1 MLLPVK
7 WLRDYVD
14 IDASTK
20 EISEKI
26 TDTGSHV
33 ESIEDRSVGL
43 SNVVVGKILKIEKHP
58 NADKLVICT
67 INTGDEEL
75 TIVTG
80 AKNVFEGA
88 IVPVAK
94 VGAKLA
100 KGMEIKDSELRGV
113 ASHGMICSLGEL
125 GFDSS
130 VIAKEY
136 RNGIYIFPEGT
147 EIGQDAIKALDLDSE
162 IIEFEI
168 TPNRPDCLSIIGM
181 ARETAA
187 TFDIKLK
194 EPEIKF
200 QEEDKNIKEV
210 FNDVRIETPNCR
222 RFYARA
228 IRNVKIEESPLW
240 MQNYLMAAGVRPTNN
255 IVDITNFVMLE
266 YGQPLHAYDLDKIET
281 KEILVRMA
289 EEGEELLTLDN
300 QKRKLKDTDIVISDG
315 KKAIGLAG
323 VMGGFDTEVTENT
336 VNVLLEGA
344 NFDQDL
350 IRDTARKLQLRS
362 EASAK
367 FEKGIDPNIAKI
379 GVDRAAQL
387 IKDFGAGEVL
397 SGCIDAYEDKA
408 EEKVIKLR
416 PEKVNKLIGF
426 DISPQE
432 MVDLLERLEIKSKIE
447 GDHIVSVV
455 PTFRLDLSIEED
467 LIEEIARI
475 YGYHN
480 IEPKP
485 LEGTVTVGGR
495 SALRN
500 LEIRIKES
508 LFTLGF
514 NELITFSFV
523 GDSNFDKLNLK
534 KDNKLRDAVRII
546 NPLGDEFSVMRTT
559 LISNLLENL
568 SYNEHRDNNNVAAFE
583 FGNTFKPENGDLPS
597 EEKKLSIGF
606 YDIGDFYYLKEAVRE
621 IFWKIGIKDLE
632 FKRANV
638 EFLHPGRSAEV
649 YYNGVSYGVFG
660 EVHPNVLKNF
670 DMKKRAFVGE
680 LLVERL
686 LDFAIPN
693 YIYKELPKYPATK
706 RDLAFILD
714 EDVDSYSIEKIVK
727 KNAKDLLEKYE
738 VFDVYTGE
746 GIDDGM
752 KSLAFSVIFRA
763 NDRTLKDE
771 EVNEIIEKIIE
782 DITKDLSGKLRE

>member
-43 SNVVVGKILKIEKHP
+43 SNVVVGKILKIENHP

-67 INTGDEEL
+67 IDVGDEEL

-113 ASHGMICSLGEL
+113 ASHGMLCSLGEL

-200 QEEDKNIKEV
+200 QEEDTNIKEV

-222 RFYARA
+222 RFYAKA

-289 EEGEELLTLDN
+289 KEGEELLTLDN
-300 QKRKLKDTDIVISDG
+300 QKRELKDTDIVISDG
-315 KKAIGLAG
+315 KKSIGLAG
-323 VMGGFDTEVTENT
+323 VMGGFDTEVTEDT

-350 IRDTARKLQLRS
+350 IRDTARRLQLRS

-447 GDHIVSVV
+447 GDHIVSIV

-597 EEKKLSIGF
+597 EEKKLSLGF

-649 YYNGVSYGVFG
+649 YYNGVCYGVFG

-680 LLVERL
+680 LLVQRL

-693 YIYKELPKYPATK
+693 YTYKELPKYPATK

>member
-67 INTGDEEL
+67 INTGNEEL

-100 KGMEIKDSELRGV
+100 NDMEIKDSELRGI
-113 ASHGMICSLGEL
+113 ASHGMLCSLGEL

-200 QEEDKNIKEV
+200 QEEDTNIKEA

-222 RFYARA
+222 RFYTRA

-323 VMGGFDTEVTENT
+323 VMGGFDTEVTEDT

-350 IRDTARKLQLRS
+350 IRDTARRLQLRS

-447 GDHIVSVV
+447 GDHIVSIV

-597 EEKKLSIGF
+597 EEKKLSLGF

-649 YYNGVSYGVFG
+649 YYNGVCYGVFG

-727 KNAKDLLEKYE
+727 ENAKDLLEKYE

>member
-67 INTGDEEL
+67 IDTGDEEL

-113 ASHGMICSLGEL
+113 ASHGMLCSLGEL

-200 QEEDKNIKEV
+200 QEEDTNIKEV
-210 FNDVRIETPNCR
+210 FNDVKIETPNCR
-222 RFYARA
+222 RFYTRA

-323 VMGGFDTEVTENT
+323 VMGGFDTEVTEDT

-350 IRDTARKLQLRS
+350 IRDTARRLQLRS

-447 GDHIVSVV
+447 GDHIVLVV

-597 EEKKLSIGF
+597 EEKKLSLGF

-621 IFWKIGIKDLE
+621 IFWKIGIKNLE

-649 YYNGVSYGVFG
+649 YYNGVCYGVFG

>member
-43 SNVVVGKILKIEKHP
+43 SNVVVGKILKIENHP

-67 INTGDEEL
+67 IDTGDEEL

-113 ASHGMICSLGEL
+113 ASHGMLCSLGEL
-125 GFDSS
+125 GLDSS

-200 QEEDKNIKEV
+200 QEEDTNIKEV
-210 FNDVRIETPNCR
+210 FNDVKIETSNCR
-222 RFYARA
+222 RFYSKA

-289 EEGEELLTLDN
+289 KEGEELLTLDN
-300 QKRKLKDTDIVISDG
+300 QKRKLKNTDIVISDG
-315 KKAIGLAG
+315 KEAIGLAG

-350 IRDTARKLQLRS
+350 IRDTARRLQLRS

-387 IKDFGAGEVL
+387 IKDFEAGEVL
-397 SGCIDAYEDKA
+397 SGCIDAYEDRA

-426 DISPQE
+426 EISPQE

-447 GDHIVSVV
+447 GDHIVSIV

-597 EEKKLSIGF
+597 EEKKLSLGF

>member
-67 INTGDEEL
+67 IDTGDEEL

-113 ASHGMICSLGEL
+113 ASHGMLCSLGEL

-200 QEEDKNIKEV
+200 QEEDTNIKEV
-210 FNDVRIETPNCR
+210 FNDVKIETPNCR
-222 RFYARA
+222 RFYTRA

-289 EEGEELLTLDN
+289 EKGEELLTLDN

-323 VMGGFDTEVTENT
+323 VMGGFDTEVTEDT

-350 IRDTARKLQLRS
+350 IRDTARRLQLRS

-397 SGCIDAYEDKA
+397 SDCIDAYEDKA
-408 EEKVIKLR
+408 EEKLIKLR

-447 GDHIVSVV
+447 GDHIVSIV

-597 EEKKLSIGF
+597 EEKKLSLGF

>member
-43 SNVVVGKILKIEKHP
+43 SNVVVGKILKIENHP

-67 INTGDEEL
+67 IDTGDEEL

-113 ASHGMICSLGEL
+113 ASHGMLCSLGEL

-200 QEEDKNIKEV
+200 QEEDTNIKEV

-222 RFYARA
+222 RFYAKA

-289 EEGEELLTLDN
+289 KEGEELLTLDN
-300 QKRKLKDTDIVISDG
+300 QKRELKDTDIVISDG

-323 VMGGFDTEVTENT
+323 VMGGFDTEVTEDT

-350 IRDTARKLQLRS
+350 IRDTARRLQLRS

-447 GDHIVSVV
+447 GDHIVSIV

-597 EEKKLSIGF
+597 EEKKLSLGF

-649 YYNGVSYGVFG
+649 YYNGVCYGVFG

-680 LLVERL
+680 LLVQRL

-693 YIYKELPKYPATK
+693 YTYKELPKYPATK

-714 EDVDSYSIEKIVK
+714 EDIDSYSIEKIVK

>member
-43 SNVVVGKILKIEKHP
+43 SNVVVGKILKIENHP

-67 INTGDEEL
+67 IDTGDEEL

-113 ASHGMICSLGEL
+113 ASHGMLCSLGEL

-200 QEEDKNIKEV
+200 QEEDTNIKEV

-222 RFYARA
+222 RFYAKA

-289 EEGEELLTLDN
+289 KEGEELLTLDN

-323 VMGGFDTEVTENT
+323 VMGGFDTEVTEDT

-350 IRDTARKLQLRS
+350 IRDTARRLQLRS

-408 EEKVIKLR
+408 EEKIIKLR

-447 GDHIVSVV
+447 GDHIVSIV

-597 EEKKLSIGF
+597 EEKKLSLGF

-680 LLVERL
+680 LLVQRL

-693 YIYKELPKYPATK
+693 YTYKELPKYPATK

-714 EDVDSYSIEKIVK
+714 EDIDSYSIEKIVK

>member
-43 SNVVVGKILKIEKHP
+43 SNVVVGKILKIENHP

-67 INTGDEEL
+67 IDTGDEEL

-113 ASHGMICSLGEL
+113 ASHGMLCSLGEL

-200 QEEDKNIKEV
+200 QEEDTNIKEV

-222 RFYARA
+222 RFYAKA

-289 EEGEELLTLDN
+289 KEGEELLTLDN
-300 QKRKLKDTDIVISDG
+300 QKRELKDTDIVISDG

-323 VMGGFDTEVTENT
+323 VMGGFDTEVTEDT

-350 IRDTARKLQLRS
+350 IRDTARRLQLRS

-397 SGCIDAYEDKA
+397 SDCIDAYEDKA

-447 GDHIVSVV
+447 GDHIVSIV

-597 EEKKLSIGF
+597 EEKKLSLGF

-680 LLVERL
+680 LLVQRL

-693 YIYKELPKYPATK
+693 YTYKELPKYPATK

-714 EDVDSYSIEKIVK
+714 EDIDSYSIEKIVK

>member
-43 SNVVVGKILKIEKHP
+43 SNVVVGKILKIENHP

-67 INTGDEEL
+67 IDTGDEEL

-113 ASHGMICSLGEL
+113 ASHGMLCSLGEL

-200 QEEDKNIKEV
+200 QEEDTNIKEV

-222 RFYARA
+222 RFYAKA

-289 EEGEELLTLDN
+289 KEGEELLTLDN
-300 QKRKLKDTDIVISDG
+300 QKRELKDTDIVISDG

-323 VMGGFDTEVTENT
+323 VMGGFDTEVTEDT

-350 IRDTARKLQLRS
+350 IRDTARRLQLRS

-397 SGCIDAYEDKA
+397 PDCIDAYEDKA

-447 GDHIVSVV
+447 GDHIVSIV

-597 EEKKLSIGF
+597 EEKKLSLGF

-680 LLVERL
+680 LLVQRL

-693 YIYKELPKYPATK
+693 YTYKELPKYPATK

-714 EDVDSYSIEKIVK
+714 EDIDSYSIEKIVK

>member
-43 SNVVVGKILKIEKHP
+43 SNVVVGKILKIENHP

-67 INTGDEEL
+67 IDTGDEEL

-113 ASHGMICSLGEL
+113 ASHGMLCSLGEL

-200 QEEDKNIKEV
+200 QEEDTNIKEV

-222 RFYARA
+222 RFYAKA

-289 EEGEELLTLDN
+289 KEGEELLTLDN
-300 QKRKLKDTDIVISDG
+300 QKRELKDTDIVISDG

-323 VMGGFDTEVTENT
+323 VMGGFDTEVTEDT

-350 IRDTARKLQLRS
+350 IRDTARRLQLRS

-397 SGCIDAYEDKA
+397 SDCIDAYEDKA

-426 DISPQE
+426 EISPQE

-447 GDHIVSVV
+447 GDHIVSIV

-597 EEKKLSIGF
+597 EEKKLSLGF

-680 LLVERL
+680 LLVQRL

-693 YIYKELPKYPATK
+693 YTYKELPKYPATK

-714 EDVDSYSIEKIVK
+714 EDIDSYSIEKIVK

>member
-43 SNVVVGKILKIEKHP
+43 SNLVVGKILKIEKHP

-67 INTGDEEL
+67 IDTGDEEL

-113 ASHGMICSLGEL
+113 ASHGMLCSLGEL

-200 QEEDKNIKEV
+200 QEEYTNIKEV

-222 RFYARA
+222 RFYAKA

-255 IVDITNFVMLE
+255 IVDVTNFVMLE

-281 KEILVRMA
+281 REILVRMA
-289 EEGEELLTLDN
+289 KEGEELLTLDN
-300 QKRKLKDTDIVISDG
+300 QKRELKDTDIVISDG

-323 VMGGFDTEVTENT
+323 VMGGFDTEVTEDT

-350 IRDTARKLQLRS
+350 IRDTARRLQLRS

-387 IKDFGAGEVL
+387 IKDFEAGEVL
-397 SGCIDAYEDKA
+397 SGCIDAYEDRA
-408 EEKVIKLR
+408 EEKIIKLR

-426 DISPQE
+426 EISPQE

-447 GDHIVSVV
+447 GDHIVSIV

-597 EEKKLSIGF
+597 EEKKLSLGF